1 MHVIQDRV
9 IFVVDAME
17 VDDDNPDWC
26 LYEPL
31 TFPWVPESIKDS
43 FADLLRLFSN
53 EMLDS

>member
-1 MHVIQDRV
+1 
-9 IFVVDAME
+9 ME